1 MSETVEQ
8 RVQVV
13 LHAQLRYYNDGEE
26 ETTLPFAVGS
36 TIADYIARLPIPQHE
51 FMGVV
56 LDGTLTGDLTLVPVA
71 GARIELVPAMSG
83 G

>member
-1 MSETVEQ
+1 MRDGPTV
-8 RVQVV
+8 RVV
-13 LHAQLRYYNDGEE
+13 LHAHLRYYNDGDEE
-26 ETTLPFAVGS
+26 LSLPFVQGS
-36 TIADYIARLPIPQHE
+36 SIADYVAGLEIPEHE

-56 LDGTLTGDLTLVPVA
+56 LDGTLTGDLELVPAA

>member
-1 MSETVEQ
+1 MSEAS
-8 RVQVV
+8 VQVV

-26 ETTLPFAVGS
+26 EMTLPHVAGS
-36 TIADYIARLPIPQHE
+36 SIADYVGQLPIPEHE

-56 LDGTLTGDLTLVPVA
+56 LDGTLTGDLTLVPAA

>member
-1 MSETVEQ
+1 MPEPRVEL
-8 RVQVV
+8 V

-26 ETTLPFAVGS
+26 ELTLPFVEGS
-36 TIADYIARLPIPQHE
+36 SIADYIARLPIPEHE

-56 LDGTLTGDLTLVPVA
+56 LDGTLTGDLEQVPGA

>member
-1 MSETVEQ
+1 MILVSEAV
-8 RVQVV
+8 VQVV
-13 LHAQLRYYNDGEE
+13 LHAQLRYYNDGQEE
-26 ETTLPFAVGS
+26 LTLPFVDGS
-36 TIADYIARLPIPQHE
+36 TIADYVGRLPIPDHE

-56 LDGTLTGDLTLVPVA
+56 LDGTLTGDLDLVPAA